1 MELRIN
7 HEEEPHLAKGIWTL
21 TREQGNKLL
30 ASRSLIPTACEI
42 LVAVSVVMSNVLLL
56 HCHTRH
62 SFTDPMVSYFQVS
75 VRQPLHM

>member
-7 HEEEPHLAKGIWTL
+7 QEEEPHLAKGIWTL